1 MELSRARIDRL
12 GEAIKS
18 GDLNDVDQSVFSY
31 LRSQWAELG
40 NEISNRLILEFGNDN
55 FGVSL
60 RLKNLETIR
69 AKLMRTTLR
78 LSSLR
83 DVVGARIVVNDG
95 LILQNDSVLRSVALF
110 GDCTVKIIY
119 RREFPSFGYRA
130 VHVEVRHGLYL
141 GEIQIRTP
149 LLHEWARSMESL
161 ARLVSRD
168 VRYGGEPVVD
178 TYSPVVRNL
187 LLISYRNLVELGRR
201 IEISEVGV
209 LNDTAELFQGLITIN
224 SLVIEIERKVR

>member
-1 MELSRARIDRL
+1 MELSRSRIDRL

-18 GDLNDVDQSVFSY
+18 GELNDVDQSVFSY

-40 NEISNRLILEFGNDN
+40 NEISNKLMLEFGNDE

-69 AKLMRTTLR
+69 TKLLRTTLR

-83 DVVGARIVVNDG
+83 DVVGARIIVNEG
-95 LILQNDSVLRSVALF
+95 LSLQNDSVLRTMALS
-110 GDCTVKIIY
+110 GNYVIKIID

-130 VHVEVRHGLYL
+130 VHVEVRQGLYS

-149 LLHEWARSMESL
+149 LQHEWARSMESL
-161 ARLVSRD
+161 ARLVGRD
-168 VRYGGEPVVD
+168 VRYGGKPVVD

-187 LLISYRNLVELGRR
+187 LLNSYKDLVELGRR
-201 IEISEVGV
+201 IELSEVGV
-209 LNDTAELFQGLITIN
+209 LNDTAELFEGLTTIN

>member
-69 AKLMRTTLR
+69 ARLLRTTLR

-95 LILQNDSVLRSVALF
+95 LILQNESVLRSVALF
-110 GDCTVKIIY
+110 GDYAVKIID

-130 VHVEVRHGLYL
+130 VHVEVRRGLL
-141 GEIQIRTP
+141 FR
-149 LLHEWARSMESL
+149 
-161 ARLVSRD
+161 RD
-168 VRYGGEPVVD
+168 SD
-178 TYSPVVRNL
+178 SD
-187 LLISYRNLVELGRR
+187 SF
-201 IEISEVGV
+201 
-209 LNDTAELFQGLITIN
+209 AA
-224 SLVIEIERKVR
+224 

>member
-1 MELSRARIDRL
+1 
-12 GEAIKS
+12 
-18 GDLNDVDQSVFSY
+18 VFSY

-69 AKLMRTTLR
+69 AKLLRTTLR

-95 LILQNDSVLRSVALF
+95 LILQNESVLRSVALF
-110 GDCTVKIIY
+110 GDYAVKIID

-149 LLHEWARSMESL
+149 MQHEWARSMESL
-161 ARLVSRD
+161 ARLVGRE

-187 LLISYRNLVELGRR
+187 LLNSYRNLVELGRR
-201 IEISEVGV
+201 IEMSEVGV
-209 LNDTAELFQGLITIN
+209 LNNTAELFQGLITIN

>member
-1 MELSRARIDRL
+1 MELSRARVDRL

-40 NEISNRLILEFGNDN
+40 NEISNRLILEFGNDD

-69 AKLMRTTLR
+69 AKLLRTTLR

-83 DVVGARIVVNDG
+83 DVVGARIVVNEG
-95 LILQNDSVLRSVALF
+95 LILQNESVLRSVALF
-110 GDCTVKIIY
+110 GDYAVKIID

-149 LLHEWARSMESL
+149 LQHEWARSMESL
-161 ARLVSRD
+161 ARLVGRD

-187 LLISYRNLVELGRR
+187 LLNSYRNLVELGRR
-201 IEISEVGV
+201 IEMSEVGV
-209 LNDTAELFQGLITIN
+209 LNNTAELFQGLITIN

>member
-1 MELSRARIDRL
+1 MEISRARIDRL
-12 GEAIKS
+12 GEAMKS
-18 GDLNDVDQSVFSY
+18 GELNDVDQSIFNL

-40 NEISNRLILEFGNDN
+40 NEISKRLILEFGKDD

-60 RLKNLETIR
+60 RLKNFATIR
-69 AKLMRTTLR
+69 AKLLRTTLR

-83 DVVGARIVVNDG
+83 DVVGARIIVNEG
-95 LILQNDSVLRSVALF
+95 LSLQNDSVLRSVALF
-110 GDCTVKIIY
+110 GNYAIKIID

-130 VHVEVRHGLYL
+130 VHVEVRQGLYL

-149 LLHEWARSMESL
+149 LQHEWARSMESL

-178 TYSPVVRNL
+178 RYSPVVRNL
-187 LLISYRNLVELGRR
+187 LRNSYKDLVDLGRR
-201 IEISEVGV
+201 IELSEVGV
-209 LNDTAELFQGLITIN
+209 LNDTAELFEGLTTIN

>member
-40 NEISNRLILEFGNDN
+40 NEISNRLILEFGNDD

-69 AKLMRTTLR
+69 AKLLRTTLR

-95 LILQNDSVLRSVALF
+95 LILQNESVLRSVALF
-110 GDCTVKIIY
+110 GDYAVKIID

-130 VHVEVRHGLYL
+130 VHVEIRQGLYL

-149 LLHEWARSMESL
+149 LQHEWARSMESL
-161 ARLVSRD
+161 ARLVSRE

-187 LLISYRNLVELGRR
+187 LLNSYRNLVELGRR
-201 IEISEVGV
+201 IEMSEVGV
-209 LNDTAELFQGLITIN
+209 LNDTAELFQELITIN

>member
-1 MELSRARIDRL
+1 MELSRSRIDRL

-18 GDLNDVDQSVFSY
+18 GELNDVDQSVFNY

-40 NEISNRLILEFGNDN
+40 NEISNKLMLEFGNDE

-69 AKLMRTTLR
+69 AKLLRTTLR

-83 DVVGARIVVNDG
+83 DVVGARIVVNEG
-95 LILQNDSVLRSVALF
+95 LSLQNGSVLRTMALS
-110 GDCTVKIIY
+110 GNYVIKIID

-130 VHVEVRHGLYL
+130 VHVEVRQGLFL

-149 LLHEWARSMESL
+149 LQHEWARSMESL
-161 ARLVSRD
+161 ARLVGRD
-168 VRYGGEPVVD
+168 VRYGGKPVVD

-187 LLISYRNLVELGRR
+187 LLNSYKDLVELGRR
-201 IEISEVGV
+201 IELSEVGV
-209 LNDTAELFQGLITIN
+209 LNDTAELFEGLTTIN

>member
-18 GDLNDVDQSVFSY
+18 GELNDVDQSVFNY

-40 NEISNRLILEFGNDN
+40 NEISKKLILEFGNDE

-69 AKLMRTTLR
+69 AKLLRTTLR

-83 DVVGARIVVNDG
+83 DVVGARIVINEG
-95 LILQNDSVLRSVALF
+95 LSLQNDSVLRSVALF
-110 GDCTVKIIY
+110 EDYAVKIID

-130 VHVEVRHGLYL
+130 VHVEVRQGLYL

-149 LLHEWARSMESL
+149 LQHEWARSMESL
-161 ARLVSRD
+161 ARLVGRD
-168 VRYGGEPVVD
+168 VRYGGGPVVD
-178 TYSPVVRNL
+178 TYSPVVHNL
-187 LLISYRNLVELGRR
+187 LL
-201 IEISEVGV
+201 
-209 LNDTAELFQGLITIN
+209 N
-224 SLVIEIERKVR
+224 S

>member
-1 MELSRARIDRL
+1 MELSRSRIDRL

-18 GDLNDVDQSVFSY
+18 GELNDVDQSVFNY

-40 NEISNRLILEFGNDN
+40 NEISNKLMLE

-69 AKLMRTTLR
+69 TKLLRTTLR

-95 LILQNDSVLRSVALF
+95 LILQNESVLRSVALF
-110 GDCTVKIIY
+110 GDYAVKIID

-130 VHVEVRHGLYL
+130 VHVEIRQGLYL

-149 LLHEWARSMESL
+149 LQHEWARSMESL
-161 ARLVSRD
+161 ARLVGRE

-187 LLISYRNLVELGRR
+187 LLNSYRDLVELGRR
-201 IEISEVGV
+201 IEMSEVGV